1 MKKTLSMILA
11 AAMAMLLS
19 CCTSDELLVADA
31 TEGIASEGASVI
43 TFTAGVGTTTR
54 ADSDEE
60 LQTTEE
66 KTVTS
71 LYAVLFASSSVSTS
85 GETDTETGSETLVG
99 YYAVDGISST
109 NALNSSTTYTLT
121 IDDEDDD
128 SITGY
133 QLCFV
138 ANVNASLLSNNL
150 TEGTSTVSDLK
161 ALVVS
166 QEPES
171 PFVMTS
177 SSFYGIVK
185 GQTTTLTSVS
195 LKRIVARIDIQN
207 CGGVIITKATMK
219 NRAVK
224 SVLINDNSTTTES
237 DYLETSDA
245 VYTIEEGSQSD
256 ATSDAPVY
264 ASQSEIYSYE
274 QLCSDDSAPVITLTY
289 KFSSSDTDEQ
299 TVDVAFEDANGT
311 ALYIQ
316 RNHYYLIKVSA
327 SEEEEPALEFEL
339 SVADWD
345 EGETFTVASSTFTSI
360 SDPYAGVSVG
370 DFIMS
375 DGSLLKVSTDDSG
388 NTTFSTVDD
397 VSVATTDFSDSYY
410 PIAVVFYVLDDD
422 DDSDDTDSDG
432 TSTNSS
438 AKSLT
443 RSMSASDR
451 FGIEAYKAL
460 GGAVHG
466 KALALKNAASGSK
479 WAEGTYANTATEFL
493 DLCPYIEDT
502 YADYD
507 GYGNCQAILEL
518 VEEGNTFPDF
528 TYAVNYT
535 PGAPEASTGWYLPA
549 MGEWYD
555 IIEGLASVDLSDYT
569 TSSGATNNTSY
580 DNTTIKYWPI
590 NNKATTVINALN
602 AAMSVAGS
610 TYYDEIEMNCFYTT
624 STETSASTCRNVSFK
639 SSNDKLTLDAYDK
652 DPTDDAQR
660 VRSVLAF

>member
-31 TEGIASEGASVI
+31 SEGIASEGASVI

-71 LYAVLFASSSVSTS
+71 LYAVLFASSDVTTS
-85 GETDTETGSETLVG
+85 GETDTESGSETLVG

-109 NALNSSTTYTLT
+109 NALSSSTTYTLT
-121 IDDEDDD
+121 IDDEDDE
-128 SITGY
+128 STTGY

-138 ANVNASLLSNNL
+138 ANVSASLLSGLN
-150 TEGTSTVSDLK
+150 EGTSTVSDLK

-166 QEPES
+166 QDPES

-177 SSFYGIVK
+177 SNFYGIVK
-185 GQTTTLTSVS
+185 GQTTTLSSVS

-224 SVLINDNSTTTES
+224 SVLINDNSTTTSS
-237 DYLETSDA
+237 DYLETSA
-245 VYTIEEGSQSD
+245 EYTIEEGSQSD

-264 ASQSEIYSYE
+264 ASKSEIYSYE

-299 TVDVAFEDANGT
+299 TVEVPFEDADGN

-345 EGETFTVASSTFTSI
+345 EGETFTVANSTFTSI

-375 DGSLLKVSTDDSG
+375 DGSLLKVSTADSG
-388 NTTFSTVDD
+388 NTTFSTVDEE
-397 VSVATTDFSDSYY
+397 SVATTDFTVSYY

-422 DDSDDTDSDG
+422 DDSEDTDSDG
-432 TSTNSS
+432 SSTNSG

-466 KALALKNAASGSK
+466 KALALKNAASGSN
-479 WAEGTYANTATEFL
+479 WAEGTYASTATGVL
-493 DLCPYIEDT
+493 DLCPNIEET

-507 GYGNCQAILEL
+507 GYGNCQAILKL
-518 VEEGNTFPDF
+518 VTDSNTFPDF
-528 TYAVNYT
+528 TSAKSNNDVS
-535 PGAPEASTGWYLPA
+535 APSNTTGWYLPA

-569 TSSGATNNTSY
+569 TSSGATNNAKY

-602 AAMSVAGS
+602 AAMSVVGT
-610 TYYDEIEMNCFYTT
+610 TYYDAIEMGCFYTT
-624 STETSASTCRNVSFK
+624 STETSASTCRNVGFK
-639 SSNDKLTLDAYDK
+639 SDGDKLQLDAYIKKSVD
-652 DPTDDAQR
+652 TTQR
-660 VRSVLAF
+660 VRSVFAF

>member
-1 MKKTLSMILA
+1 
-11 AAMAMLLS
+11 MAMLLS

-60 LQTTEE
+60 LQTEDE

-85 GETDTETGSETLVG
+85 GETNTETGTETLVG

-109 NALNSSTTYTLT
+109 NALSSSTTYTLT

-128 SITGY
+128 STTGY

-138 ANVNASLLSNNL
+138 ANVSASLLSNNL
-150 TEGTSTVSDLK
+150 TEETSTVSDLK

-166 QEPES
+166 QEPKS

-256 ATSDAPVY
+256 ATSDEPVY
-264 ASQSEIYSYE
+264 ASQSAIYSYE

-289 KFSSSDTDEQ
+289 KFSSSDTEEQ
-299 TVDVAFEDANGT
+299 TVDVKFVTTDDSGSET
-311 ALYIQ
+311 ALYIK

-327 SEEEEPALEFEL
+327 NEEEEPALEFEL

-345 EGETFTVASSTFTSI
+345 EGETFTVANSTFTSI

-388 NTTFSTVDD
+388 NTTFSTVNDE
-397 VSVATTDFSDSYY
+397 SVATTNFSDSYY

-422 DDSDDTDSDG
+422 DDSEDTDSDG

-466 KALALKNAASGSK
+466 KALALKNAAEQSN
-479 WAEGTYANTATEFL
+479 WAEGDYATTATKVL
-493 DLCPYIEDT
+493 DLCPNIEET

-507 GYGNCQAILEL
+507 GYGNCQAILKL
-518 VEEGNTFPDF
+518 VSDGNTFPDF
-528 TYAVNYT
+528 TYAKSNNDVS
-535 PGAPEASTGWYLPA
+535 APSNTTGWYLPA

-555 IIEGLASVDLSDYT
+555 IIEGLASEDLSSYT
-569 TSSGATNNTSY
+569 TSSNATNNTKY
-580 DNTTIKYWPI
+580 DSTTIKYWPI
-590 NNKATTVINALN
+590 NDKATTVINALD

-610 TYYDEIEMNCFYTT
+610 TYYDAIEIDCFYTT

-639 SSNDKLTLDAYDK
+639 SSNDKLTLDAYLKKSAD
-652 DPTDDAQR
+652 TTQR